1 MKKFILSL
9 AFVLFVLSAQ
19 AFAQNRFE
27 GYNIFL
33 DAPET
38 HRQSICATR
47 YVPPTTDIII
57 SDLNPA
63 TPMNVKPCG
72 GGNTGARVSQS
83 SSSTAV
89 ANASQ
94 TDYKWC
100 FEGEDKRYRI
110 SFKGDQFS
118 GNKTYVYDWIATPE
132 AKNLGNYNVRDF
144 GAAGDGRTDDT
155 IAFQSALAF
164 MTVHNGGI
172 LNVPEGDYVVSAPLT
187 LASGITIQGVNG
199 LPTSYPT
206 NNVNVK
212 NPTRIR
218 LSGTR
223 RALFRIGE
231 CTYKVALKNLELYA
245 DSNDGTYGVEAVGG
259 YTASQDISF
268 EQVSFSLLNRGI
280 YVHGLEHVNFAWQF
294 DYIKVRNCLFIYN
307 RDAGI
312 YVKARNSG
320 WTIEGT
326 FFMNPKRQPGQNADS
341 IYMAHASGLLVQNTY
356 SGGFAGSIGGTFLNI
371 VDCGN
376 ITVIQSQAE
385 AMTNAFVYNEPEFPY
400 HGDYSYPIVFINNS
414 FGDRVDF
421 RGRRTFISTGNQ
433 YLGNTFKAGPE
444 LRVYSTGDRF
454 CYDGT
459 TLGCGNT
466 AKVSGNVDRSTVF
479 DRATVVF
486 MTGQPDDSK
495 GVKGHPTFFGTEV
508 QFGAPVQMPSLLQN
522 QLPQGKSNGSMV
534 YCSNCR
540 RSTTPCQAGGA
551 GAPAMMVGG
560 QWSCL

>member
-1 MKKFILSL
+1 MKKLILVL
-9 AFVLFVLSAQ
+9 ALVLSFSSI

-38 HRQSICATR
+38 QRQAACATR

-63 TPMNVKPCG
+63 TPMNVKSCA
-72 GGNTGARVSQS
+72 GGNTGARVTRS
-83 SSSTAV
+83 SASTAV
-89 ANASQ
+89 ANASPN
-94 TDYKWC
+94 DYKWC

-110 SFKGDQFS
+110 SFKGDQLS
-118 GNKTYVYDWIATPE
+118 GNKTFVYDWIATPE

-144 GAAGDGRTDDT
+144 GAIGDGRADDT
-155 IAFQSALAF
+155 IAFRSALAF

-172 LNVPEGDYVVSAPLT
+172 LNVPEGDYVISAPLT
-187 LASGITIQGVNG
+187 LASGITIQGING

-212 NPTRIR
+212 SPSRLR
-218 LSGTR
+218 LSGAR
-223 RALFRIGE
+223 GALFRIGE

-245 DSNDGTYGVEAVGG
+245 DSNEGTYGVEAVGG

-280 YVHGLEHVNFAWQF
+280 YVHGLEQVNFAWQF

-341 IYMAHASGLLVQNTY
+341 IYLAHASGLLVQNTY
-356 SGGFAGSIGGTFLNI
+356 SGGFAGAIGGTFLNV

-433 YLGNTFKAGPE
+433 YLGNTIKAGPE

-459 TLGCGNT
+459 TLGCVNG
-466 AKVSGNVDRSTVF
+466 AKASGNIDKSSVF

-486 MTGQPDDSK
+486 MTGQPDDAK
-495 GVKGHPTFFGTEV
+495 GVRGHPTFFGTDV
-508 QFGAPVQMPSLLQN
+508 QFGAPVQMPSFPQN
-522 QLPQGKSNGSMV
+522 QLPQGKANGSMV

-540 RSTTPCQAGGA
+540 RSTTPCQPGGS
-551 GAPAMMVGG
+551 GAPAMVVGG

>member
-1 MKKFILSL
+1 MLKRSL
-9 AFVLFVLSAQ
+9 LLTLFVLYFSSI

-33 DAPET
+33 DAPENQ
-38 HRQSICATR
+38 RQQMCATR
-47 YVPPTTDIII
+47 YVPPTTDVII

-63 TPMNVKPCG
+63 TPMNIKPCAG
-72 GGNTGARVSQS
+72 SNTGARVTKS
-83 SSSTAV
+83 SATTAI
-89 ANASQ
+89 ANASPN
-94 TDYKWC
+94 DFKWC
-100 FEGEDKRYRI
+100 FEGEDKRYRL

-118 GNKTYVYDWIATPE
+118 GNKPIVYDWIATPE
-132 AKNLGNYNVRDF
+132 PKDLGRYNVKDF
-144 GAAGDGRTDDT
+144 GAIGDGKADDT
-155 IAFQSALAF
+155 IAFQSAVAF
-164 MTVHNGGI
+164 MTAHNGGV
-172 LNVPEGDYVVSAPLT
+172 LNVPEGDYLISAPIT
-187 LASGITIQGVNG
+187 LASGITIQGANG

-212 NPTRIR
+212 NPTRLR
-218 LSGTR
+218 LAGTR
-223 RALFRIGE
+223 RAMFRIGE
-231 CTYKVALKNLELYA
+231 CTYKVAIKNVEIYA

-259 YTASQDISF
+259 YTASQDIVF

-280 YVHGLEHVNFAWQF
+280 YVHGLEQVSFSWQF
-294 DYIKVRNCLFIYN
+294 DYIKVKDCLFIYN

-326 FFMNPKRQPGQNADS
+326 FFMNPRRQQGQNADS

-356 SGGFAGSIGGTFLNI
+356 SGGFAGAEGGTFLNI

-385 AMTNAFVYNEPEFPY
+385 AMANAFVYNEPEFQY

-414 FGDRVDF
+414 FGTKIDF

-454 CYDGT
+454 CYDGS
-459 TLGCGNT
+459 TLGCANT
-466 AKVSGNVDRSTVF
+466 AKVSGNIDRSSVF

-486 MTGQPDDSK
+486 MTGQPDDAK
-495 GVKGHPTFFGTEV
+495 GVKGHPTFFGTDV
-508 QFGAPVQMPSLLQN
+508 QFGAPVQMPSFVQN
-522 QLPQGKSNGSMV
+522 QMPQGKTNGSMV
-534 YCSNCR
+534 YCLNCR
-540 RSTTPCQAGGA
+540 RSTTPCQAGGT
-551 GAPAMMVGG
+551 GAPAMMVNN

>member
-1 MKKFILSL
+1 MKKFILIL
-9 AFVLFVLSAQ
+9 AFALSFSSIAL
-19 AFAQNRFE
+19 AQNRFE
-27 GYNIFL
+27 GYNLFL
-33 DAPET
+33 DAPEN

-63 TPMNVKPCG
+63 TPMNVKSCAG
-72 GGNTGARVSQS
+72 SNTGARVTRS
-83 SSSTAV
+83 SATTAI

-144 GAAGDGRTDDT
+144 GAIGDGRADDT
-155 IAFQSALAF
+155 IAFRSALAF

-172 LNVPEGDYVVSAPLT
+172 LNVPEGDYVISAPLT
-187 LASGITIQGVNG
+187 LASGITIQGING

-212 NPTRIR
+212 NPSRLR

-223 RALFRIGE
+223 GALFRIGE

-245 DSNDGTYGVEAVGG
+245 DSNEGTYGVEAVGG

-280 YVHGLEHVNFAWQF
+280 YVHGLEHVSFAWQF
-294 DYIKVRNCLFIYN
+294 DYIKVRDCLFIYN

-320 WTIEGT
+320 WTIEGS

-356 SGGFAGSIGGTFLNI
+356 SGGFSGAIGGTFLNI

-433 YLGNTFKAGPE
+433 YLGNTIKAGPE

-459 TLGCGNT
+459 TLGCVNG
-466 AKVSGNVDRSTVF
+466 AKASGNIDKSSVF

-486 MTGQPDDSK
+486 MSGQPDDAK
-495 GVKGHPTFFGTEV
+495 GVKGHPTFFGTDV
-508 QFGAPVQMPSLLQN
+508 QFGAPVQMPSFPQN
-522 QLPQGKSNGSMV
+522 QMPQGKANGSMV
-534 YCSNCR
+534 YCTNCR
-540 RSTTPCQAGGA
+540 RSTTPCQAGGS
-551 GAPAMMVGG
+551 GAPAMVVGG